1 MLFFYKQET
10 LEASQIE
17 YNGAAQ
23 KSFQKVSCS
32 NITDLDAVAKVLKS
46 RAYRGD
52 LMGEN
57 ASAFGNIDI
66 KLFSETSSGN
76 MEFRALAGPLF
87 YNTMRSKP
95 KDTVKKIVA
104 PDEVNKD
111 AITGAVTEDQLGDS
125 TDAITSATATEP
137 AAVDE
142 DNDDDD
148 SLVSENK
155 MLEIDI
161 ISERRIVR
169 DDIRA
174 AAIQQMNGPFKWSKT
189 KLDAEHAGHPDLWNF
204 DHVSPTWA
212 WKHDTI

>member
-1 MLFFYKQET
+1 MIFFCIQET
-10 LEASQIE
+10 LEASHIE

-23 KSFQKVSCS
+23 KSFQKVSSS

-66 KLFSETSSGN
+66 KLFSETSSGK

-87 YNTMRSKP
+87 YNTMRSKLKETMKP
-95 KDTVKKIVA
+95 IVA

-111 AITGAVTEDQLGDS
+111 AATAIDDQLADSTEAVTSE
-125 TDAITSATATEP
+125 TATETS
-137 AAVDE
+137 AVEE
-142 DNDDDD
+142 DDDDDD
-148 SLVSENK
+148 SLVSENE

-161 ISERRIVR
+161 LSERRIVR

-189 KLDAEHAGHPDLWNF
+189 KLEAEHAGHPDVWNF

-212 WKHDTI
+212 WKHDTV

>member
-1 MLFFYKQET
+1 MIFFVQQT
-10 LEASQIE
+10 LEASHIE

-23 KSFQKVSCS
+23 KSFQKVSSS

-66 KLFSETSSGN
+66 KLFSETSSGK

-87 YNTMRSKP
+87 YNTMRSKLR
-95 KDTVKKIVA
+95 DTMKAIVA
-104 PDEVNKD
+104 PVEV
-111 AITGAVTEDQLGDS
+111 TVTAVEDQLGNNS
-125 TDAITSATATEP
+125 TDAIVSATATEK
-137 AAVDE
+137 AAID
-142 DNDDDD
+142 DDDDDDD
-148 SLVSENK
+148 SLVSENE

-161 ISERRIVR
+161 MSERRIVR

-189 KLDAEHAGHPDLWNF
+189 KVDAEHAGHPDVWNF
-204 DHVSPTWA
+204 DHFSPTWA
-212 WKHDTI
+212 WKHDTV